1 MVGVAGSCPSF
12 LSLRREAAASSPT
25 TSPGTLLSL
34 RTGSGHTPSCSPA
47 SGASAPCGRGGAGG
61 GVLLGLGSV
70 KALIAGLLER
80 LRSLRPAWGDVVR
93 EVWSGEAER
102 FAAGGDP
109 AWPPLNPTYAAWKAK
124 RFPGRPLLV
133 RTGRLYR
140 SLTGRGT
147 GADARVALGDREVR
161 IGTRVPYTVWH
172 VRGTQNMPVRDPMG
186 MSPATFEA
194 ISARI
199 AQHIFEPLEGRDAW
213 RS

>member
-1 MVGVAGSCPSF
+1 M
-12 LSLRREAAASSPT
+12 
-25 TSPGTLLSL
+25 
-34 RTGSGHTPSCSPA
+34 
-47 SGASAPCGRGGAGG
+47 
-61 GVLLGLGSV
+61 GSV

-93 EVWSGEAER
+93 EVWAGEVER

-124 RFPGRPLLV
+124 RFPGRPTLV

-161 IGTRVPYTVWH
+161 IGTRVPYAIRH